1 MPRKKPIRSRTG
13 GKKTEPLKPDA
24 VQKKHAARIARLL
37 AKAYPDA
44 ACELDFCNAYELLVA
59 TILAAQCT
67 DARVNTVTP
76 ALFER
81 YPNPTALAEATP
93 EELEPIVK
101 STGFFRQKAR
111 SLSNCMGEIVER
123 FGGEVPGSM
132 EDLTSLPG
140 VGRKTANVLLGSCF
154 DTPAIVV
161 DTHMKRLCNRLG
173 LSQESNPEKIESEL
187 IALLP
192 PKQRTGFSLCIPLH
206 GRRVCKARKP
216 LCSECVLCEDC
227 PARES

>member
-1 MPRKKPIRSRTG
+1 MPRKKPTQSR
-13 GKKTEPLKPDA
+13 KPAQSEPSATE
-24 VQKKHAARIARLL
+24 KKHAARIARLL

-44 ACELDFCNAYELLVA
+44 ACELDFRNAYELLVA

-76 ALFER
+76 ALFET
-81 YPNPTALAEATP
+81 YPNPAAMAEASP

-123 FGGEVPGSM
+123 FAGEVPSSM
-132 EDLTSLPG
+132 EDLVSLPG

-173 LSQESNPEKIESEL
+173 LSQESNPEKIETEL
-187 IALLP
+187 AALLP

-227 PARES
+227 PAGVCAIVS